1 MNLDLMKI
9 SVVGVTPLILHN
21 GRTAN
26 PLDPYTKKL
35 KALTSKRQKTDEDLE
50 EMLLLQWEAGLYW
63 SDKLGVYMPSE
74 NLSAAFYKA
83 AKKYKLGVKTSGVS
97 FVDPIGY
104 SINTKNSKDMQK
116 LKADQANKFVKTV
129 VIQRNKAISCRP
141 IFEEWAISFELEF
154 DPQIIDANEIKTILS
169 CMSQRV
175 GFGVWNPGSPKPG
188 TYGKFLIKSIEWTNS
203 KTKEVK
209 KIEGGI

>member
-63 SDKLGVYMPSE
+63 NEKLGVYMPSE

-104 SINTKNSKDMQK
+104 SIQTKNSKDMTK

-154 DPQIIDANEIKTILS
+154 DPQIIDANE
-169 CMSQRV
+169 
-175 GFGVWNPGSPKPG
+175 
-188 TYGKFLIKSIEWTNS
+188 
-203 KTKEVK
+203 
-209 KIEGGI
+209 